1 MLMLAALNFICRTR
15 AIAMIPNLNHL
26 TIAVV
31 GATGAVGAEFLKI
44 VEQRHPNLHSLK
56 LLASSR
62 SAGTKLVVNGKEFTV
77 EEATED
83 SFQGVDIAFISASTE
98 ASRHWAPIA
107 VAAGAVVIDDSSA
120 FRMQE
125 DVPLVVPEVNGAD
138 VTWHQGIIA
147 IPNCSTT
154 PLVMV
159 AHPIHRVNPIKRI
172 VADTYQSVSGAGGA
186 AVQELREQSLALL
199 NGQAVKPEQQPKQIG
214 FNVIPQID
222 SFLDNGYTREEQKMI
237 DESRKIM
244 HAPDIRV
251 SATCV
256 RVPVMVSHSA
266 GVHLELERAMDV
278 SEIRA
283 LLSDMPGLTVLDNP
297 GQGDYP
303 MPWDV
308 AGEDDVFVGRI
319 RRDASDLNGIALW
332 IVSDNL
338 RKGAALNSIQI
349 AEELV
354 ARECLK
360 PGATPKAKFSHGE
373 PESLEAAE
381 YRKDMEYFRAN
392 VDELLPEFRGKY
404 VAIINQ
410 TVIDSDVEYVP
421 LLDRVHG
428 KYGDRPVVIEELPP
442 RPRIYHNHTI
452 FKEES
457 SRSVP
462 GKVGEGTDSV

>member
-1 MLMLAALNFICRTR
+1 
-15 AIAMIPNLNHL
+15 MIPDLSHL

-44 VEQRHPNLHSLK
+44 VEQRHPKLHSLK

-62 SAGTKLVVNGKEFTV
+62 SAGTGLTVNGKEFTV
-77 EEATED
+77 EETTEE

-107 VAAGAVVIDDSSA
+107 VAAGAAVIDDSSA

-172 VADTYQSVSGAGGA
+172 IADTYQSVSGAGGA
-186 AVQELREQSLALL
+186 AVQELREQSEALL
-199 NGQAVKPEQQPKQIG
+199 KGQPVTPHHLPKQIG

-222 SFLDNGYTREEQKMI
+222 SFLGNGYTREEQKMI

-266 GVHLELERAMDV
+266 AVHFELERAMDI

-283 LLSDMPGLTVLDNP
+283 LLMDMPGLTALGNTES
-297 GQGDYP
+297 GDYP

-308 AGEDDVFVGRI
+308 AGQDDVFVGRI
-319 RRDASDLNGIALW
+319 RKDASNLNGVALW
-332 IVSDNL
+332 VVSDNL

-360 PGATPKAKFSHGE
+360 TGSTPKPKFSFGE
-373 PESLEAAE
+373 PESLEVSE
-381 YRKDMEYFRAN
+381 FRKDINYFRAHM
-392 VDELLPEFRGKY
+392 DELLPEFRGKY

-410 TVIDSDVEYVP
+410 TIVDSDVEYVP
-421 LLDRVHG
+421 LMDRVHG
-428 KYGDRPVVIEELPP
+428 KYGDRPIVIEEIPP
-442 RPRIYHNHTI
+442 RPRIN
-452 FKEES
+452 
-457 SRSVP
+457 RNP
-462 GKVGEGTDSV
+462 GFRRLQKTQGENAQGNVN